1 MTKALRS
8 PPLLVLVLALA
19 ASACGGREPAAPP
32 EATLPPAASTLPL
45 RIRPGLKLSLVP
57 NLPGVE
63 TADVP
68 EASRREVEILAAE
81 GRNLRLKWTGR
92 VRVETPESSKR
103 REEWV
108 RAVSNAPAKA
118 TPIPP
123 VPPDYEVHEIS
134 GTLFFPDATA
144 ATYLLPGL
152 WPEGSAVLAGA
163 AALAIPKTALA
174 ELKKGGEARVP
185 FLLSGKS
192 LREPASL
199 LLKRAADLAAEA
211 HGEGRDFWRPTGPS
225 RRYALL
231 LDGRPVELPSVTAA
245 NWFGSFDVLDD
256 EENPLVLSVLPS
268 PAPSR
273 VLDLFAPARVLKT
286 LLGFRLVAV
295 TSPAEAAR

>member
-1 MTKALRS
+1 MTNALRS
-8 PPLLVLVLALA
+8 PPLLVLALA
-19 ASACGGREPAAPP
+19 AASCGGREPAAPP
-32 EATLPPAASTLPL
+32 ETPLPPAASTLPL

-68 EASRREVEILAAE
+68 EASRREVEILSVE
-81 GRNLRLKWTGR
+81 GRNLRLKWTGQ

-108 RAVSNAPAKA
+108 RAVSNAPAKT

-134 GTLFFPDATA
+134 GTLVFPDATVA

-152 WPEGSAVLAGA
+152 WPEGTAVLAGA
-163 AALAIPKTALA
+163 AALAIPRAALA
-174 ELKKGGEARVP
+174 ELKRMGETRVP
-185 FLLSGKS
+185 FLLTGKS

-211 HGEGRDFWRPTGPS
+211 HGEGRDLWRRTGPP
-225 RRYALL
+225 RRYAVL
-231 LDGRPVELPSVTAA
+231 LDGRPVELPSVAAA

-286 LLGFRLVAV
+286 LLGFRLAAV
-295 TSPAEAAR
+295 TPPAEAAR